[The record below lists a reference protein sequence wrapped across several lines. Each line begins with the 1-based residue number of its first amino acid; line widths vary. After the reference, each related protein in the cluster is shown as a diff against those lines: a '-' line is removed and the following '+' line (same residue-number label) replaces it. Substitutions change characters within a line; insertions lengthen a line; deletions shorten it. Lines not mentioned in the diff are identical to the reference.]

1 MSCAY
6 KFYAK
11 RYDEA
16 ACPPSNT
23 PKTVAELI
31 AYFASHGITL
41 CIQKNLSSILIFDL
55 LNQH

>member
-11 RYDEA
+11 RCDDKVIY
-16 ACPPSNT
+16 PLSNT

-31 AYFASHGITL
+31 AYFASHGMTL
-41 CIQKNLSSILIFDL
+41 RIQKKIC
-55 LNQH
+55 